1 MNILIT
7 GGEGFVG
14 KNLIN
19 YFKNTKHQ
27 IISPKR
33 QNLDLCDAKSV
44 EDLFKKK
51 SIDCII
57 HSATVSQINKSYDS
71 NVCEDNLKMFF
82 NLLKFKKYDAKLINL
97 GSGSE
102 FSREHWVHKMDEKY
116 FGNFVPRDSHSFSKY
131 LIAKYII
138 DSKRKDLYHLRLFGI
153 FGKYEDYKY
162 KFISNTI
169 VKKIFS
175 IPIIINRNVI
185 YDYIFVEDFC
195 RIIDFFVHSET
206 ENKVFN
212 VTPSDSV
219 DLISIVKIVDNL
231 IGKQSIIKIL
241 KDGYGMEYTGD
252 NKLLLKSMPFFKFT
266 NIKDSIKLLFQ
277 YYIDI
282 KNILDASSLNKDDFL
297 NYAKKINP

>member
-7 GGEGFVG
+7 GGEGFIG
-14 KNLIN
+14 RNLIN
-19 YFKNTKHQ
+19 HLKTTAHQ
-27 IISPKR
+27 IISPTR

-44 EDLFKKK
+44 ENLFKKN

-57 HSATVSQINKSYDS
+57 HCATVLQVNKSYIS
-71 NVCEDNLKMFF
+71 NVCEENLKMFF
-82 NLLKFKKYDAKLINL
+82 NLIKFKKSDAKLINL

-116 FGNFVPRDSHSFSKY
+116 FGNFIPQDSHSFSKY
-131 LIAKYII
+131 LIAKYIT
-138 DSKRKDLYHLRLFGI
+138 DSKRKDLYHLRIFGI

-162 KFISNTI
+162 KFISNVI
-169 VKKIFS
+169 AKKIFNMT
-175 IPIIINRNVI
+175 IVINRNAI

-195 RIIDFFVHSET
+195 RIIDFFIHNET

-212 VTPSDSV
+212 VTPSDSI

-231 IGKQSIIKIL
+231 GGGQSIIKIL
-241 KDGYGMEYTGD
+241 KDGFATEYTGD
-252 NKLLLKSMPFFKFT
+252 NKLLLKVMPFLKFT
-266 NIKDSIKLLFQ
+266 NINESIKLLFQ
-277 YYIDI
+277 HYIDI
-282 KNILDASSLNKDDFL
+282 KNTLDVNSLIKDDFL